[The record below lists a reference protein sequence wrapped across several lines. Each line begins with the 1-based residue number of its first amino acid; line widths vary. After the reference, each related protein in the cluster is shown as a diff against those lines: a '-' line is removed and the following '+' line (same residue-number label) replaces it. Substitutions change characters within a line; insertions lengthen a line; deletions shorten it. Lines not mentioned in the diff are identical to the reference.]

1 MTETQKQIDR
11 AMMEVAALSHIA
23 KSAGDIP
30 TYYAANRAWR
40 ELFEAREDRSKRATA
55 LTNGDGA

>member
-11 AMMEVAALSHIA
+11 AMMEVTALSKIA
-23 KSAGDIP
+23 QAAGDMP

-55 LTNGDGA
+55 LSNGDRA